1 MQEFRTGETINN
13 RYKVIRKLGA
23 GAMGSVYL
31 CEDQVESNIKVALK
45 VLISENLDD
54 QDVWAKGEYEALTRL
69 RHPNLARVYNFGKI
83 ADTKDYFIVSEF
95 IKGIDLYTAT
105 EYVHYDELNDI
116 IVQICRALEYIHSQ
130 GYVHF
135 DIKPDNI
142 LVTRHKTIGL
152 KDGSKMQIA
161 DEGGNQQN
169 RSIFSKPSVK
179 LIDFGLAEKIT
190 GSFNFAIKGTLN
202 YLAPEIINGST
213 PDKRADLYS
222 LGVTLFQ
229 ITNRDLPFYQ
239 DPNLTNTIRGQKR
252 SELFESHMKKQPEY
266 LRGLIMKLLE
276 ERTEDRFQTA
286 KDVIQ
291 FISKNS
297 GQHYDVETK
306 ETQASYLYCPKLVG
320 RKKELQTL
328 KELFQRLFAAQT
340 TRGEKPTPA
349 EKIPPTEKIT
359 AEKRPAEKPA
369 APKAAAEE
377 SGPESA
383 PWAEARAVDPS
394 AASDGNEDGVAGLPS
409 ATAEEDDASDDLPLP
424 AASGPVGPAVPPLA
438 VVSGEMGVGKSRL
451 LEEFH
456 HFLKL
461 NGIALYTGN
470 CYEGKS
476 NAYQPFVEILR
487 HMVIDLGLQSEIYNR
502 YQAPILKLLPELAK
516 KDAPAAEAS
525 SHPHLEKASFIDRI
539 THFFLEFADR
549 TPFVLTINN
558 LHWGDA
564 VTVDLL
570 EAMVDRICERETAG
584 KPVKIMLLVSQRI
597 DDCNLESLKGLI
609 SRSKE
614 IGRCVEILLRRLKRA
629 HLVEILQTILN
640 LNELPAPFLD
650 RLEEKTGGN
659 PLFIMETLKTLQDE
673 GIIKNT
679 GTGWAIKATNSNRI
693 EIPHSLEDLLIKRA
707 QRLEPVKRE
716 VLEMMSVINKP
727 ISPKVLSR
735 FERFLDL
742 PILVHLRELEDAGLV
757 SKLFEGGKLQFQIDQ
772 PKMQE
777 ILYAHL
783 EPEARSKCHGDV
795 GTVLAE
801 LYRGHEE
808 EVLEEL
814 AYHFQR
820 SDQTDRALDLAVRAG
835 DRLKAIYANDRAY
848 EYYLYIIEKTEGDP
862 ARRPLWLET
871 HEKLGDLCTT
881 MGKYDVAEHSYDSLL
896 QPEGREKQGPEPV
909 SRAWRKKGKVFE
921 LQGDYDNALKAYKE
935 ARNFISQYP
944 DENLSEERTRIFNC
958 IGWVYVC
965 MGKYE
970 KAMAISLEGLRMIK
984 GSVGKIEH
992 AMIFNTIGSANYYKG
1007 NIVQAIEYHSRSLK
1021 IRENLENIPEVT
1033 SSLNSLGSAYLANA
1047 EYGEA
1052 YEHFKRS
1059 LAASEEIGDP
1069 YGKAMTQH
1077 YLARLHFDVGQ
1088 GKEAEELLKESLRL
1102 SRNFNMRHL
1111 NMQNYI
1117 LLGSILRERGEG
1129 AKAEGNLFRA
1139 LTAYSKQGNRWG
1151 LCTVLLEI
1159 VEVHR
1164 QRRNYS
1170 EAMSMAEEAHRY
1182 SCDLDI
1188 DYLRG
1193 LSLLAKARLLRDTS
1207 QRELDKPLSVLA
1219 EAISVTA
1226 KVENPEIP
1234 GQIHYETAEVLV
1246 RARRLRDAQERYRLA
1261 GENFRVV
1268 MDRLPKEFRASYKEK
1283 HKEKLSAH
1291 EDVPLAAEVPS
1302 PATEKAAPAD
1312 LAPPAPAGPPASGD
1326 LLRRMGELTKS
1337 LGAQPPLG
1345 AFLVQLLTD
1354 LVQVTQART
1363 GFILERRGDNLHL
1376 LASADPEGRP
1386 VREISRY
1393 ITLFTVEQALNAQTP
1408 VINNTETVFPF
1419 LAAKNLHGVVYL
1431 EKPGLPADAAGL
1443 PVYQTFLNLV
1453 PLAFMTL
1460 AAAPQP
1466 PPSKHSE
1473 ATEVKAEEVTG

>member
-13 RYKVIRKLGA
+13 RYKVLRKLGA

-54 QDVWAKGEYEALTRL
+54 QDLWAKGEYEALTRL

-229 ITNRDLPFYQ
+229 VTNRDLPFYQ

-276 ERTEDRFQTA
+276 ERTEDRFQNA

-328 KELFQRLFAAQT
+328 KELFQRLFSPQPPAREKTVA
-340 TRGEKPTPA
+340 EKP
-349 EKIPPTEKIT
+349 
-359 AEKRPAEKPA
+359 PAEKPA
-369 APKAAAEE
+369 ATP
-377 SGPESA
+377 
-383 PWAEARAVDPS
+383 
-394 AASDGNEDGVAGLPS
+394 PS
-409 ATAEEDDASDDLPLP
+409 ATDSAPDPAEPPDARAGFEGDEDRGDELPTAVQDADGTDDLPLP
-424 AASGPVGPAVPPLA
+424 AAGGPVGPTVPPLA
-438 VVSGEMGVGKSRL
+438 IVSGEMGVGKSRL

-487 HMVIDLGLQSEIYNR
+487 HMVVDLGLQSEIYSR

-516 KDAPAAEAS
+516 SGAPAAGES
-525 SHPHLEKASFIDRI
+525 SHPHMEKASFIDRI
-539 THFFLEFADR
+539 THFFIEFAER

-570 EAMVDRICERETAG
+570 EALVDRICEREAAG
-584 KPVKIMLLVSQRI
+584 KPVKIMLVMSQRI
-597 DDCNLESLKGLI
+597 DDRNLESLKGLI
-609 SRSKE
+609 SRSKDT
-614 IGRCVEILLRRLKRA
+614 GRCVEILLRRLKRA

-640 LNELPAPFLD
+640 LTELPAPFLD

-659 PLFIMETLKTLQDE
+659 PLFMMETLKTLQDE

-679 GTGWAIKATNSNRI
+679 GAGWAIKATNSNRI

-716 VLEMMSVINKP
+716 ILEMMSVINKP
-727 ISPKVLSR
+727 ISPKVLAKFDR
-735 FERFLDL
+735 FSDL
-742 PILVHLRELEDAGLV
+742 PILVHLRDLEDAGLV

-783 EPEARSKCHGDV
+783 EPEARRKCHGEV
-795 GTVLAE
+795 GAVLTE
-801 LYRGHEE
+801 LYRGHEV

-862 ARRPLWLET
+862 ARRSLWLET

-896 QPEGREKQGPEPV
+896 QPEGREQQGPEPI
-909 SRAWRKKGKVFE
+909 SRAWRKKGKVYE

-935 ARNFISQYP
+935 ARNFISQFP
-944 DENLSEERTRIFNC
+944 DEKLSEERTRIFNC

-984 GSVGKIEH
+984 GSIGKIEH

-1033 SSLNSLGSAYLANA
+1033 SSLNNLGSAYLANA

-1052 YEHFKRS
+1052 YEHFKRA

-1077 YLARLHFDVGQ
+1077 YLARLHFDVGR
-1088 GKEAEELLKESLRL
+1088 GKEAEEILKESLRL

-1164 QRRNYS
+1164 QRRNFS
-1170 EAMSMAEEAHRY
+1170 EAMAMAEEAHRY

-1188 DYLRG
+1188 EYLRG
-1193 LSLLAKARLLRDTS
+1193 MSLLAKARLLRDTS
-1207 QRELDKPLSVLA
+1207 QRELDKPLGVLK
-1219 EAISVTA
+1219 EAIGVTA
-1226 KVENPEIP
+1226 KVENPEIS
-1234 GQIHYETAEVLV
+1234 GQILYETAEVLV
-1246 RARRLRDAQERYRLA
+1246 RARRLREAQDRYRMA
-1261 GENFRVV
+1261 SEKFRAV

-1283 HKEKLSAH
+1283 HKDKLSAR
-1291 EDVPLAAEVPS
+1291 EDAPLAAEVSPPGPERAAPKAS
-1302 PATEKAAPAD
+1302 APATAVTAPA
-1312 LAPPAPAGPPASGD
+1312 SSD
-1326 LLRRMGELTKS
+1326 LLRRVGELTKS

-1354 LVQVTQART
+1354 LVQVSQSRT

-1376 LASADPEGRP
+1376 LASADAEGRP

-1408 VINNTETVFPF
+1408 VINNAETVFPF
-1419 LAAKNLHGVVYL
+1419 LAAKNIHGVVYL
-1431 EKPGLPADAAGL
+1431 ERPAIPTDAAGM

-1460 AAAPQP
+1460 PVSLP
-1466 PPSKHSE
+1466 PLKDSE
-1473 ATEVKAEEVTG
+1473 ATEVKAEEVAG